1 MEIYKGREI
10 ETEQLND
17 GKWIVCAQD
26 KNGVMI
32 VARRGW
38 HYMTEADGIE
48 DVERLIDQSL

>member
-17 GKWIVCAQD
+17 GKWVVCGQD

-32 VARRGW
+32 VARRGMALRDRRRW
-38 HYMTEADGIE
+38 Y
-48 DVERLIDQSL
+48 RRC